1 VVGVIIGSAGVALIL
16 LVSNQPAGQPSAL
29 ATARARHPVGADP
42 SHRSSGPTHP
52 ASPTPTTTATSSPPA
67 AVSSPLTS
75 AATNYLSTRTGDIT
89 AAVYDVSTGQ
99 TWTLKPGDAQATAS
113 IVKVDIMSTLLAQVT
128 STGQQLSTADQN
140 LMTTMIEQS
149 DNDSATS
156 LWTAAGGPSGIST
169 FNGTIG
175 MNQTTPST
183 CLTCPG
189 FSWPGWGLTTTT
201 AVDQVDLL
209 KHLITPNTQ
218 IGSTE
223 QAYAL
228 NLMENIDPSERWG
241 VSGGVPAGVTVA
253 LKNGWVPLSNS
264 LWQINS
270 VGWVDGDGRDY
281 IVAVLTD
288 GNPTEDYG
296 IDTINTL
303 SGLVWTSMAPS

>member
-1 VVGVIIGSAGVALIL
+1 MALIL
-16 LVSNQPAGQPSAL
+16 LVSNRPSGQPAAQ
-29 ATARARHPVGADP
+29 ARHPARPDP
-42 SHRSSGPTHP
+42 SHQSSGPTHP
-52 ASPTPTTTATSSPPA
+52 AAPTPTTASTSSPSA

-75 AATNYLSTRTGDIT
+75 AATSYLSTRTGDIT

-99 TWTLKPGDAQATAS
+99 TWTLKPGDAQAAAS
-113 IVKVDIMSTLLAQVT
+113 IVMVDIMSNLLAQAT
-128 STGQQLSTADQN
+128 SSGQQLSTADQN

-156 LWTAAGGPSGIST
+156 LWNAAGGPSGIST

-175 MNQTTPST
+175 MKQTKPST

-189 FSWPGWGLTTTT
+189 FSSPGWGLTTTT

-209 KHLITPNTQ
+209 EHLIMPDAQ

-253 LKNGWVPLSNS
+253 LKNGSVPLSDS
-264 LWQINS
+264 MWQINS

-281 IVAVLTD
+281 ILAVLTD
-288 GNPTEDYG
+288 GNPSEAYG
-296 IDTINTL
+296 IDTINAL